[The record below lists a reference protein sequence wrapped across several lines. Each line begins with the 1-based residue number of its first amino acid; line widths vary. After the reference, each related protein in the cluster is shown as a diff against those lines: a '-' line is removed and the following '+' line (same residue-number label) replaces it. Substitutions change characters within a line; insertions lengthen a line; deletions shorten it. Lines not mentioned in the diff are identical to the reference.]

1 AGSAAT
7 MPRNGIPNDLL
18 VPILRSEGRKDL
30 PDALARER
38 SHAGGCGRLGTLG
51 VCLSDRGVQLVRAAA
66 RRGSSRSIFSAAMAI
81 RFMVSALVFTLAMVE
96 GLHLDSPV
104 RRHDRE
110 VADCSR
116 VDPAD
121 SLRGGKVGRRSARLA
136 QPPLAD
142 KNAPSGSDAF
152 EDTEPFL
159 VA

>member
-1 AGSAAT
+1 MRSRESAAT
-7 MPRNGIPNDLL
+7 RAIVAG
-18 VPILRSEGRKDL
+18 
-30 PDALARER
+30 LAPSACAFRIAAC
-38 SHAGGCGRLGTLG
+38 S
-51 VCLSDRGVQLVRAAA
+51 SVRAAA